1 MSAPV
6 LEARGLG
13 FGYPGQPQRLA
24 LEGVDLR
31 LEPGAHV
38 GLVGPNGAGKST
50 LLRCLCGLEP
60 LRAGGLWLA
69 GQAVEGARLDQLHRQ
84 VGLVFQHADDML
96 FTPRVADDVAFGPRQ
111 LGLSPAD
118 VDARVQAALARV
130 GAEALAERVP
140 HQLSAGEKRRVALA
154 AALALEPQVL
164 LLDEPTSDL
173 DPRGRRELRALL
185 RELELT
191 LLVASHDLEFVLA
204 LCDQVVVLDGGR
216 VVRQGPAG
224 EVLGDEP
231 LMLAHGLER
240 PHSLAPHAVHHRHD
254 GELHGHGHE
263 HTAGDL

>member
-1 MSAPV
+1 VTAPL

-13 FGYPGQPQRLA
+13 FGYAGSPERLA

-31 LEPGAHV
+31 LAEGARL

-60 LRAGGLWLA
+60 LRAGQLLLA
-69 GQAVEGARLDQLHRQ
+69 GEPVTGERLARLHRE

-96 FTPRVADDVAFGPRQ
+96 FTTRVWDDVAFGPRQ
-111 LGLSPAD
+111 LGLPATE
-118 VDARVQAALARV
+118 VEARAARALRQV
-130 GAEALAERVP
+130 GAEGLAERLP
-140 HQLSAGEKRRVALA
+140 HQLSAGEKRRAALA
-154 AALALEPQVL
+154 AALALAPRVL

-173 DPRGRRELRALL
+173 DPRGRRELRELL
-185 RELELT
+185 RELPVS

-204 LCDQVVVLDGGR
+204 LCDRVVVLDGGR
-216 VVRQGPAG
+216 VVRQGPTP

-240 PHSLAPHAVHHRHD
+240 PHSLAPHTLHHHH

-263 HTAGDL
+263 HAAGDL